1 MNEVK
6 LFENEEFGK
15 VRTIIIGNEPYFV
28 GKDVA
33 EALGFTNSRDAIATH
48 VFEDDKGVEKI
59 DTLGGKQNMTVI
71 NESGLYA
78 LVFGSRLESAKRF
91 KHWVTSEVLPS
102 IRKHGIYA
110 TDNVIDNILNNP
122 DFGIE
127 LLTKLK
133 EERSARVE
141 AEKKNA
147 ILTHV
152 NKTYTM
158 TFKHWVTSEVLPSIR
173 KHGIYATDNVIDNI
187 LNNPD
192 FGIELLTKL
201 KEERSA
207 RVEAE
212 KKNAILTHVN
222 KTYTMTEI
230 AKELN
235 LKSAT
240 ELNKI
245 LADKHIQ
252 YKVNNT
258 WVFYSD
264 YSNLGYEDIK
274 QEVLD
279 NGHVIYHRK
288 ITQIGRA
295 FILGLFKEAV
305 A

>member
-1 MNEVK
+1 MQEVK

-15 VRTIIIGNEPYFV
+15 IRIVAIDNEPWFV

-33 EALGFTNSRDAIATH
+33 EALGYANASKAVSVH
-48 VFEDDKGVEKI
+48 VSEEDRILK
-59 DTLGGKQNMTVI
+59 TLEADSQNGNVVKTQTALI

-78 LVFGSRLESAKRF
+78 LIFGSKLESAKQF

-110 TDNVIDNILNNP
+110 TDNVINNILNNP

-133 EERSARVE
+133 EERA
-141 AEKKNA
+141 
-147 ILTHV
+147 
-152 NKTYTM
+152 
-158 TFKHWVTSEVLPSIR
+158 
-173 KHGIYATDNVIDNI
+173 
-187 LNNPD
+187 
-192 FGIELLTKL
+192 
-201 KEERSA
+201 A

-288 ITQIGRA
+288 ITQMGRA
-295 FILGLFKEAV
+295 FILGLFEEAV

>member
-6 LFENEEFGK
+6 LFKNEEFGQ
-15 VRTIIIGNEPYFV
+15 VRMVLVEDEPYFV

-33 EALGFTNSRDAIATH
+33 EALGYADPSSAVSKNVDA
-48 VFEDDKGVEKI
+48 EDKT
-59 DTLGGKQNMTVI
+59 TLLLEQDGSNYKSKTTVI
-71 NESGLYA
+71 SESGLYA
-78 LVFGSRLESAKRF
+78 LIFGSKLESAKKF
-91 KHWVTSEVLPS
+91 KHWVTSEILPS

-133 EERSARVE
+133 EERV
-141 AEKKNA
+141 
-147 ILTHV
+147 
-152 NKTYTM
+152 
-158 TFKHWVTSEVLPSIR
+158 
-173 KHGIYATDNVIDNI
+173 
-187 LNNPD
+187 
-192 FGIELLTKL
+192 
-201 KEERSA
+201 A

-240 ELNKI
+240 ELNRI

-264 YSNLGYEDIK
+264 YSNLGYAEIK

-288 ITQIGRA
+288 ITQMGRA
-295 FILGLFKEAV
+295 FILRLFEEAV

>member
-1 MNEVK
+1 MNELK
-6 LFENEEFGK
+6 LFENEEFGQ
-15 VRTIIIGNEPYFV
+15 VRMVEIDGKPYFM
-28 GKDVA
+28 GSDIAK
-33 EALGFTNSRDAIATH
+33 ALGYARPNDAIKQHCRATVKH
-48 VFEDDKGVEKI
+48 STHI
-59 DTLGGKQNMTVI
+59 SGKMQEVNFIGEGDMYRLITH
-71 NESGLYA
+71 SK
-78 LVFGSRLESAKRF
+78 LESAERF
-91 KHWVTSEVLPS
+91 ESLVFDEVLPS

-110 TDNVIDNILNNP
+110 TDNVINNILNNP

-133 EERSARVE
+133 EERA
-141 AEKKNA
+141 
-147 ILTHV
+147 
-152 NKTYTM
+152 
-158 TFKHWVTSEVLPSIR
+158 
-173 KHGIYATDNVIDNI
+173 
-187 LNNPD
+187 
-192 FGIELLTKL
+192 
-201 KEERSA
+201 A

-295 FILGLFKEAV
+295 FILGLFEEEV

>member
-1 MNEVK
+1 MNELK
-6 LFENEEFGK
+6 LFENEEFGQ
-15 VRTIIIGNEPYFV
+15 VRMVEIDGKPYFV

-33 EALGFTNSRDAIATH
+33 NALGYSNPRDAISRH
-48 VFEDDKGVEKI
+48 CKGVVKH
-59 DTLGGKQNMTVI
+59 DTPTSSGIQSISYI
-71 NESGLYA
+71 NEGDMYRLITHSK
-78 LVFGSRLESAKRF
+78 LESAERF
-91 KHWVTSEVLPS
+91 ESWVFDEVLPS

-110 TDNVIDNILNNP
+110 TDNVINNILNNP

-133 EERSARVE
+133 EERA
-141 AEKKNA
+141 
-147 ILTHV
+147 
-152 NKTYTM
+152 
-158 TFKHWVTSEVLPSIR
+158 
-173 KHGIYATDNVIDNI
+173 
-187 LNNPD
+187 
-192 FGIELLTKL
+192 
-201 KEERSA
+201 A

-264 YSNLGYEDIK
+264 YSNLGYENIK

-288 ITQIGRA
+288 ITQMGRA

>member
-1 MNEVK
+1 MEETK
-6 LFENEEFGK
+6 IFKSEEFGE
-15 VRTIIIGNEPYFV
+15 VRTAVIDGEAWFV

-33 EALGFTNSRDAIATH
+33 DILGYQNGSRDINAH
-48 VFEDDKGVEKI
+48 VDDEDRRIIKSTE
-59 DTLGGKQNMTVI
+59 TVSLDIPSRGMLLI
-71 NESGLYA
+71 NESGLYS
-78 LVFGSRLESAKRF
+78 LILSSNMPNAKKF
-91 KHWVTSEVLPS
+91 KKWVTSEVLPS

-133 EERSARVE
+133 EERA
-141 AEKKNA
+141 
-147 ILTHV
+147 
-152 NKTYTM
+152 
-158 TFKHWVTSEVLPSIR
+158 
-173 KHGIYATDNVIDNI
+173 
-187 LNNPD
+187 
-192 FGIELLTKL
+192 
-201 KEERSA
+201 A

-235 LKSAT
+235 LKSAV

-245 LADKHIQ
+245 LADKKIQ
-252 YKVNNT
+252 YKANGT
-258 WVFYSD
+258 WVLYSD

-279 NGHVIYHRK
+279 NGRVIYHRK
-288 ITQIGRA
+288 ITQMGRA
-295 FILGLFKEAV
+295 FILGLFEDKAS
-305 A
+305 